1 YFNEMPRVTSALGA
15 RENRPLLVD
24 QVTISGA
31 DLEDLWFR
39 TNALKRIWQDHWDY
53 VVFQERGGGEAHN
66 RGELFH
72 QYVRMFADQIR
83 KSGATPLLFMTWYEP
98 RAAEQEALYRNAA
111 RRANVRLLPVAMAW
125 HDLLSR
131 REFDRLDWDGT
142 HPNVA
147 GSYLIACLTYAT
159 VYDKPPRDLPF
170 DFRSLATAN

>member
-1 YFNEMPRVTSALGA
+1 
-15 RENRPLLVD
+15 
-24 QVTISGA
+24 
-31 DLEDLWFR
+31 
-39 TNALKRIWQDHWDY
+39 
-53 VVFQERGGGEAHN
+53 
-66 RGELFH
+66 
-72 QYVRMFADQIR
+72 
-83 KSGATPLLFMTWYEP
+83 MTWYEP

-170 DFRSLATAN
+170 DFRSLATANEFYDEALRKQTLTEGQARVIQQAAWHAVQRAKNP